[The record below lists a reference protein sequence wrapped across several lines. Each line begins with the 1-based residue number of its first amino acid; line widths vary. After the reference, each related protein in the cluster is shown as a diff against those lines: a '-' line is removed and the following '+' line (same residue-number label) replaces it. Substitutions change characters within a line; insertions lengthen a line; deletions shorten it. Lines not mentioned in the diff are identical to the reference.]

1 MPAAV
6 ASTLGSV
13 KLNCREGR
21 IAKVVVG
28 VDIGHETVKIA
39 SLEHLGKRFRLQ
51 GMHLANI
58 PPGSWKIDKIDNIDE
73 IAKTVVEAMRIAKP
87 HAITTRK
94 AMFALP
100 ESVIFSATLTMPDL
114 PTDELEKALPFE
126 LAERLSINP
135 EDYHIDYEKVS
146 STCKPIDQA
155 TASKIVEK
163 KPVKPDGNV
172 DTKSATAK
180 APQITIFAAATRKTL
195 VNSIVELCQK
205 AHLELSGIDIKPGAI
220 IRSVMPANDQKAR
233 IVVDMGVGGTG
244 ASVAEGQS
252 LRVTSTVPWGTH
264 SIAQTITAPVPDLRE
279 RLAPVFDELVH
290 ITKFFENRVCPGL
303 KIEQLIVSG
312 TGAGIPNVVEVVQ
325 KETGLPTTLAEP
337 FKNVDTHHFP
347 VPVELTHTFADAI
360 GLAMRNYE

>member
-1 MPAAV
+1 M
-6 ASTLGSV
+6 S
-13 KLNCREGR
+13 R
-21 IAKVVVG
+21 VVVG

-39 SLEHLGKRFRLQ
+39 SLEHLGKKFRLQ
-51 GMHLANI
+51 GMHLGNI
-58 PPGSWKIDKIDNIDE
+58 PPSSWKIDKIDNIDE
-73 IAKTVVEAMRIAKP
+73 IAKVIDEALRIAKP
-87 HAITTRK
+87 HSITTRK

-100 ESVIFSATLTMPDL
+100 ESVIFSTTLTMPDL
-114 PTDELEKALPFE
+114 PASELEKALPFE

-135 EDYHIDYEKVS
+135 DEYHIDYEKIS
-146 STCKPIDQA
+146 GKCLPIDQVTANKLTDPDSIKAGKVPDTVA
-155 TASKIVEK
+155 TPAHPLI
-163 KPVKPDGNV
+163 
-172 DTKSATAK
+172 A
-180 APQITIFAAATRKTL
+180 IFAAATKKTL
-195 VNSIVELCQK
+195 VNSIVELCEK

-220 IRSVMPANDQKAR
+220 IRSVIPASDQKAR

-264 SIAQTITAPVPDLRE
+264 TIAQTIIEPVPDLRE

-303 KIEQLIVSG
+303 KIEQLIISG
-312 TGAGIPNVVEVVQ
+312 TGAGIPNIAEVFQ

-360 GLAMRNYE
+360 GLAMRDYE

>member
-1 MPAAV
+1 M
-6 ASTLGSV
+6 
-13 KLNCREGR
+13 
-21 IAKVVVG
+21 AKVVVG

-39 SLEHLGKRFRLQ
+39 SLEHLGKKYRLQ
-51 GMHLANI
+51 GMHLGNI
-58 PPGSWKIDKIDNIDE
+58 SPGSWKIDKIDNIDE
-73 IAKTVVEAMRIAKP
+73 IAKVIDESLKIAKP
-87 HAITTRK
+87 HPITSRK

-114 PTDELEKALPFE
+114 PKAELEKALPFE

-135 EDYHIDYEKVS
+135 EEYHIDYEKIAGK
-146 STCKPIDQA
+146 CMPIDQA
-155 TASKIVEK
+155 TATKLSAQVAAEASKEPTKAVAPNGPIVALFA
-163 KPVKPDGNV
+163 VA
-172 DTKSATAK
+172 TK
-180 APQITIFAAATRKTL
+180 KTL

-220 IRSVMPANDQKAR
+220 IRSVMPASDQKAR

-264 SIAQTITAPVPDLRE
+264 TIAQTITGPVPDLRQ

-290 ITKFFENRVCPGL
+290 ITKFFENRVCPGS

-312 TGAGIPNVVEVVQ
+312 TGAGIPGVEAVFRE
-325 KETGLPTTLAEP
+325 ETGLPTALAEP
-337 FKNVDTHHFP
+337 FKNVDNHHFP
-347 VPVELTHTFADAI
+347 IPLELTHTFADAI
-360 GLAMRNYE
+360 GLAMRDYE

>member
-1 MPAAV
+1 
-6 ASTLGSV
+6 
-13 KLNCREGR
+13 
-21 IAKVVVG
+21 
-28 VDIGHETVKIA
+28 
-39 SLEHLGKRFRLQ
+39 LGKRFRLQ

-87 HAITTRK
+87 HAVTTRK

-114 PTDELEKALPFE
+114 PKDELEKALPFE

-146 STCKPIDQA
+146 SKCKPIDQA
-155 TASKIVEK
+155 TATKLNEK
-163 KPVKPDGNV
+163 EAATAEKNAPAKPVSN
-172 DTKSATAK
+172 T
-180 APQITIFAAATRKTL
+180 PQITVFAAATRKTL
-195 VNSIVELCQK
+195 VASIVELCEK
-205 AHLELSGIDIKPGAI
+205 ARLELSGIDIKPGAI

-264 SIAQTITAPVPDLRE
+264 TIAQTITAPVSDLRE

-303 KIEQLIVSG
+303 KIEQLIISG
-312 TGAGIPNVVEVVQ
+312 TGAGIPNVAEVIQ

-360 GLAMRNYE
+360 GLAMRVAE

>member
-1 MPAAV
+1 M
-6 ASTLGSV
+6 GQ
-13 KLNCREGR
+13 
-21 IAKVVVG
+21 VVVG

-58 PPGSWKIDKIDNIDE
+58 PPGSWKIDKIDNVDE
-73 IAKTVVEAMRIAKP
+73 IAKTVDEAMRIAKP
-87 HAITTRK
+87 HSITTRK

-114 PTDELEKALPFE
+114 PKDELEKALPFE

-135 EDYHIDYEKVS
+135 DDYHIDYEKVS
-146 STCKPIDQA
+146 SKCKPIDQA
-155 TASKIVEK
+155 TASKLLDADSI
-163 KPVKPDGNV
+163 
-172 DTKSATAK
+172 KSAKEVPARPSTSNL
-180 APQITIFAAATRKTL
+180 PQITVFAAATRKTL
-195 VNSIVELCQK
+195 VNSIVELCEK

-264 SIAQTITAPVPDLRE
+264 TIAQTITAPVPDLRE

-312 TGAGIPNVVEVVQ
+312 TGAGIPNVAEIIQ

-337 FKNVDTHHFP
+337 FRNVDTHHFP

-360 GLAMRNYE
+360 GLAMRSAE

>member
-1 MPAAV
+1 M
-6 ASTLGSV
+6 GQ
-13 KLNCREGR
+13 
-21 IAKVVVG
+21 VVVG